1 MGEVKAGPMSYRIT
15 KADPV
20 EGGTVE
26 LMNRD
31 GNAGFFKNAAW
42 IFRVKS
48 APEGSRLICAADGF
62 LATRYFFLGR
72 ILYAKS
78 GSIRLTLRACRREA
92 TPAGTRQ

>member
-48 APEGSRLICAADGF
+48 APEGSRLICAADVSWR
-62 LATRYFFLGR
+62 LDTFFLGEFCTQK
-72 ILYAKS
+72 AAQF
-78 GSIRLTLRACRREA
+78 G
-92 TPAGTRQ
+92 